1 MALSNISDTIS
12 NGIFNALVANKDINT
27 EKSVVSQKN
36 LVWSRFIG

>member
-12 NGIFNALVANKDINT
+12 NGIFNALVDKDINT

-36 LVWSRFIG
+36 LGIFGGWR